1 MARRVKPLTATQV
14 LNAKPK
20 DKAYKLFDGGGLF
33 LQVTPAGG
41 KHWKMKYRQANGKE
55 SLLSFGAYPAVTLE
69 RARKMRDEAR
79 SQKAAGFDP
88 GEVRRQEKRNG
99 NL

>member
-20 DKAYKLFDGGGLF
+20 DKAYKLFDGAGFSYRLRRRGKTLENEVPYRPMERKVCS
-33 LQVTPAGG
+33 LSARTPP
-41 KHWKMKYRQANGKE
+41 
-55 SLLSFGAYPAVTLE
+55 FTLE